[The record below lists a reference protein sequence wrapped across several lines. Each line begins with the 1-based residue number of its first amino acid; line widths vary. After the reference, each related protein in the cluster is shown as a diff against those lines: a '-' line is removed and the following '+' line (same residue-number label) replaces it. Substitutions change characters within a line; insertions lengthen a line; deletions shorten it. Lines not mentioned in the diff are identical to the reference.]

1 MNLRQWKDGET
12 VAHFLYYDE
21 TGRIIGEVNRA
32 GHQINTKH
40 TTTIYPDS
48 ERIISLGMYIN
59 SDSAK
64 AAVEKW
70 WLIQER
76 TLINYEH
83 TN

>member
-1 MNLRQWKDGET
+1 MNIRQWKDGET

-21 TGRIIGEVNRA
+21 SGRIIGEVNRA

-76 TLINYEH
+76 TLIQYED
-83 TN
+83 NN

>member
-1 MNLRQWKDGET
+1 MNIRQWKDGET
-12 VAHFLYYDE
+12 LAHFLYYDE

-76 TLINYEH
+76 TLIQYED
-83 TN
+83 NN

>member
-1 MNLRQWKDGET
+1 MNIRQWKDGET
-12 VAHFLYYDE
+12 LAHFLYYDE

-48 ERIISLGMYIN
+48 ERILSLGMYIN

>member
-12 VAHFLYYDE
+12 LAHFLYYDE
-21 TGRIIGEVNRA
+21 SGRIIGEVNRA

-76 TLINYEH
+76 TQIQYE
-83 TN
+83 NNN

>member
-1 MNLRQWKDGET
+1 MNIRQWKDGET

-40 TTTIYPDS
+40 TTTIYPDN
-48 ERIISLGMYIN
+48 ERILSLGMYIN
-59 SDSAK
+59 SDTAK
-64 AAVEKW
+64 AAVERY

-76 TLINYEH
+76 TLIQHED
-83 TN
+83 

>member
-1 MNLRQWKDGET
+1 MNIRQWKDGET
-12 VAHFLYYDE
+12 LAHFLYYDE

-76 TLINYEH
+76 TLIQYEDS
-83 TN
+83 N

>member
-1 MNLRQWKDGET
+1 MNIRQWKDGET
-12 VAHFLYYDE
+12 LAHFLYYDE

-76 TLINYEH
+76 TLIQYE
-83 TN
+83 NNN

>member
-32 GHQINTKH
+32 GHQINTTH
-40 TTTIYPDS
+40 TTTIYVDN
-48 ERIISLGMYIN
+48 ERMLGLGMYIN
-59 SDSAK
+59 SESAK
-64 AAVEKW
+64 AAVERW

-76 TLINYEH
+76 TLIQHED
-83 TN
+83 

>member
-1 MNLRQWKDGET
+1 MNIRQWKDGET
-12 VAHFLYYDE
+12 LAHFLYYDE

>member
-1 MNLRQWKDGET
+1 MNIRQWKDGET

-76 TLINYEH
+76 TLINYE
-83 TN
+83 N